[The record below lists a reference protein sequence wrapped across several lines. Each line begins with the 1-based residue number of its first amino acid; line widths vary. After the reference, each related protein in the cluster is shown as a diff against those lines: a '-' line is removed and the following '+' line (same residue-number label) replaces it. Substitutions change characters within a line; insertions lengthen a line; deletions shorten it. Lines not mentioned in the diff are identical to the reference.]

1 MGWHTNRLDF
11 LEDELLRKDEEIA
24 ELKHENRRL
33 RGVARLPDPLIDE
46 LIAELK
52 HENQRLREELVAH
65 HVPYCAEL
73 EDQKR
78 MHKEE
83 E

>member
-1 MGWHTNRLDF
+1 MGWHTNRLDY
-11 LEDELLRKDEEIA
+11 LEDELLRKDEE
-24 ELKHENRRL
+24 
-33 RGVARLPDPLIDE
+33 
-46 LIAELK
+46 IAELK